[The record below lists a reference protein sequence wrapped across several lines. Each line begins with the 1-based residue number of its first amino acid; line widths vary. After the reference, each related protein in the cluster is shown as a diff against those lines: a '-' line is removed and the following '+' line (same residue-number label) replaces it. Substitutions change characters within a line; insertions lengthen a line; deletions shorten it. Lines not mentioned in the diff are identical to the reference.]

1 MSESDIYA
9 RLNILP
15 IKCPIIT
22 LRKNLSDPSGELRGN
37 GTISIS
43 EDRKL
48 QVEVNISTADYS
60 VEDVLTFCRIGKLAK
75 TKQPAVAVEIS
86 DEKGKILED
95 EEYLSFLAED
105 SKSRVWQTEKIIS
118 SGCFSAPVFSEYV
131 TLTFGIESEVSSVTS
146 SISKE
151 SVCSEDSS
159 LLLLLNE
166 KLELPLLWNVMS
178 QRKSL
183 GANILADR
191 ASISLIQQDKRFLIR
206 FLSVDLDKLEKIEHR
221 LCEALQ
227 FLLAQPVS
235 WSCLRLT
242 SCDREEIRIRPLFTK
257 SKGTKGTPP
266 IDLSSIYPERD
277 KQLFPEAS
285 DEMCSGRQLWCL
297 FETYLSYTLTDAQ
310 YDIHPISGWMS
321 RFIEVSQQSLEA
333 KILTISIAIESI
345 VNEYFRHLEI
355 AGSENNEKPDHLNNV
370 TDLRAWMESTELRES
385 FCKRLN
391 GFLSSLGKNN
401 TRAIDRLSEL
411 VNIGL
416 LKKTRVEAWKEARNS
431 AAHGYVIEQHK
442 ITKHLRRHNEIT
454 VLFFQLVFIV
464 IGYEGAFSDYAKPG
478 WPLRSFQGTLSEAK
492 GESIKSSDS

>member
-1 MSESDIYA
+1 MSKSDIYA

-22 LRKNLSDPSGELRGN
+22 LRKNLSDPSEEFKGN

-43 EDRKL
+43 EDGKL
-48 QVEVNISTADYS
+48 QVEVNISTADYR
-60 VEDVLTFCRIGKLAK
+60 VEDVLTFCRVGKLAK
-75 TKQPAVAVEIS
+75 TKQPIVAVEIS

-105 SKSRVWQTEKIIS
+105 SESRVWQTEKII
-118 SGCFSAPVFSEYV
+118 FSDWLNAPVFSEYV

-146 SISKE
+146 PISKE

-166 KLELPLLWNVMS
+166 KLELPPLWSVMS
-178 QRKSL
+178 QRKTL
-183 GANILADR
+183 VADILADR
-191 ASISLIQQDKRFLIR
+191 ASISLIQQDKRFLVR

-235 WSCLRLT
+235 WSCLKLT

-257 SKGTKGTPP
+257 SKATKGTPP
-266 IDLSSIYPERD
+266 IDLSSIYPERE

-285 DEMCSGRQLWCL
+285 DEMCSGRQLWSL

-310 YDIHPISGWMS
+310 YDIHPISGWIS

-333 KILTISIAIESI
+333 KILTISVAIESI
-345 VNEYFRHLEI
+345 VEKYFRHLELE
-355 AGSENNEKPDHLNNV
+355 GSANNENPDLSSNV
-370 TDLRAWMESTELRES
+370 TDLREWMASTELEES
-385 FCKRLN
+385 FCNRLN
-391 GFLSSLGKNN
+391 SFLSSLEKNN
-401 TRAIDRLSEL
+401 IRTIDRLYEL
-411 VNIGL
+411 VDIGL
-416 LKKTRVEAWKEARNS
+416 LQKKRVKAWKAARNS
-431 AAHGYVIEQHK
+431 AAHGYVIERHK
-442 ITKHLRRHNEIT
+442 ITEHLRRYNEIT

-464 IGYEGAFSDYAKPG
+464 IEYKGSFSDYAKPG
-478 WPLRSFQGTLSEAK
+478 WPLCSFPQTLSEAK
-492 GESIKSSDS
+492 GELIKKL